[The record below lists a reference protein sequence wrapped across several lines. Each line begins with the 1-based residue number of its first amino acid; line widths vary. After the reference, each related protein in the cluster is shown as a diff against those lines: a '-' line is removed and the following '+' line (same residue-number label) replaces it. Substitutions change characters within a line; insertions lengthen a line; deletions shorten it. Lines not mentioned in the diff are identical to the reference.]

1 MLLRAVSLVL
11 VEAMISSTAVQPTHI
26 GSIVAARPADPVQSL
41 HRKGE
46 ELYDSGDYG
55 GAREAWVGAY
65 AQVEPTA
72 ERWPYRTTLLS
83 LIVTTT
89 LAEFSAGGDRAH
101 VQEVA
106 SLLDEALEADLD
118 AELRELVE
126 AERDRLD
133 PYLDPEPPP
142 PSAAPVPEDI
152 EPVDE
157 PVSDGPRKRVV
168 PNVAL
173 LGGGGALFAGGIVGI
188 IIGSRF
194 TPRAEQMVIDSGM
207 PADEPPSSTFLDDER
222 SKGNAWMIAGGVVAA
237 AGAAALTVGIVRL
250 IRDRKR

>member
-11 VEAMISSTAVQPTHI
+11 VETMVSSTTIQPAQRSPI
-26 GSIVAARPADPVQSL
+26 IAARPADDVQTL

-65 AQVEPTA
+65 AQVEPTP
-72 ERWPYRTTLLS
+72 EQWPYRTTLLS

-89 LAEFSAGGDRAH
+89 LAEFSAGGDRER
-101 VQEVA
+101 VREVA
-106 SLLDEALEADLD
+106 TLLDEALEA
-118 AELRELVE
+118 ELEEELH
-126 AERDRLD
+126 ALLQGERDRLD

-142 PSAAPVPEDI
+142 PTAVEAPQDV
-152 EPVDE
+152 EPVT
-157 PVSDGPRKRVV
+157 SPRKEPPERTI
-168 PNVAL
+168 PNPVWIA
-173 LGGGGALFAGGIVGI
+173 GGGALLAGGLAGI

-207 PADEPPSSTFLDDER
+207 PANEPPSSTFLDEER
-222 SKGNAWMIAGGVVAA
+222 SKGNAWMITGSVLAA
-237 AGAAALTVGIVRL
+237 AGTAALVVGIVRL
-250 IRDRKR
+250 VRDR

>member
-1 MLLRAVSLVL
+1 MLVRAVSLVL
-11 VEAMISSTAVQPTHI
+11 VEAMVSSTTVQPAHL
-26 GSIVAARPADPVQSL
+26 GRIVAARPADPVQTL
-41 HRKGE
+41 HREGE

-89 LAEFSAGGDRAH
+89 LAEFSASGDREH
-101 VQEVA
+101 VRDVA
-106 SLLDEALEADLD
+106 TLLDEALEADLD
-118 AELRELVE
+118 DELRELVE
-126 AERDRLD
+126 AERERLD

-142 PSAAPVPEDI
+142 PSEAAPDDVQ
-152 EPVDE
+152 PVDQ
-157 PVSDGPRKRVV
+157 PPPAAPKRTI
-168 PNVAL
+168 PNAVW
-173 LGGGGALFAGGIVGI
+173 LGGGGALLAGGVAGI

-207 PADEPPSSTFLDDER
+207 PADQPPSSTFLDEER
-222 SKGNAWMIAGGVVAA
+222 SKGNAWMIAGGAVAA
-237 AGAAALTVGIVRL
+237 VGTAALVLGIVRL
-250 IRDRKR
+250 IRDR